1 MASTGVNVIRWSA
14 LAFGVFFGF
23 SHQRT
28 ITATQKAA
36 HDQHEFEH
44 KQKLIDQAKAEYAKL
59 KNPAP
64 ASKGDDVITDVQNP
78 NFDLEKLLLKVAKE
92 NP

>member
-1 MASTGVNVIRWSA
+1 MIQHSICQRGLVARIRLLTRYHLQVIRWSA

-36 HDQHEFEH
+36 HDQHEWEH

-64 ASKGDDVITDVQNP
+64 ASKDDGTLDRIRS
-78 NFDLEKLLLKVAKE
+78 
-92 NP
+92 